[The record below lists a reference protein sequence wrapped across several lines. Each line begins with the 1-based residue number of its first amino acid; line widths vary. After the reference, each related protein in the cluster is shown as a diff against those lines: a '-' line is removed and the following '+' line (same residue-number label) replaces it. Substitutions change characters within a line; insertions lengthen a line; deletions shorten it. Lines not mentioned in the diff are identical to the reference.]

1 MPSALELLRS
11 GVSPHD
17 PTAAPLTV
25 RVHKQR
31 FLRNGRV
38 ETGVF
43 DAADLYVEFVPARAL
58 LDWTVLN
65 EYLDSYRSW
74 SGAGESCVATIADD
88 LAHALAPSRL
98 RVEMRIDG
106 AGGYRYQ
113 VRSV

>member
-11 GVSPHD
+11 GVSSHEP
-17 PTAAPLTV
+17 PAAPLMV
-25 RVHKQR
+25 RVRKQR

-38 ETGVF
+38 ETDVF
-43 DAADLYVEFVPARAL
+43 DAAELYIEYVPSRAL

-74 SGAGESCVATIADD
+74 SGAGEACVATIAED
-88 LAHALAPSRL
+88 LAQTLAPARL
-98 RVEMRIDG
+98 YVEMRIEG